1 MQQRVKSKW
10 RSERGARAVKPGSE
24 IKAEIGGLNDE
35 DLLDLYDIFAGSTV
49 SALAALAA
57 VEVQRRNLSV

>member
-10 RSERGARAVKPGSE
+10 RGDRLARAVKTVSQIG
-24 IKAEIGGLNDE
+24 AEVAALNNE

-57 VEVQRRNLSV
+57 NEMQRRNLSV

>member
-1 MQQRVKSKW
+1 MKTVSQI
-10 RSERGARAVKPGSE
+10 E
-24 IKAEIGGLNDE
+24 AEVAGLNDE

-57 VEVQRRNLSV
+57 DEMQRRNLSV